1 MKTMQSVHYNLALY
15 IVGGIVFIIAALIL
29 RPFALVGPGE
39 RGVMMR
45 FGKVQDA
52 ILDEGIHPIL
62 PIFTSVK
69 TLSVRVQKTDLK
81 ADAASKDLQSITTD
95 LAVNW
100 NVDPAK
106 VNQVFQQIG
115 DEEQIVTSIL
125 SPAISEVLKA
135 ATSKKTAEE
144 IITKRTEL
152 KTEIDNSLKKRL
164 EPYGVIV
171 RDVSLIN
178 FGFSP
183 EFSKAIESKQIAEQE
198 AKQAE
203 FTVKKATQDA
213 QAEINRAKGK
223 AEAQRL
229 QRQTLTT
236 EILQQQAIEKWNG
249 QFPTVMGGGGTL
261 PLINIAPPS
270 SQAATPAK

>member
-1 MKTMQSVHYNLALY
+1 
-15 IVGGIVFIIAALIL
+15 
-29 RPFALVGPGE
+29 
-39 RGVMMR
+39 
-45 FGKVQDA
+45 
-52 ILDEGIHPIL
+52 
-62 PIFTSVK
+62 
-69 TLSVRVQKTDLK
+69 VRVQKTDIK

-106 VNQVFQQIG
+106 VNQVFQQVG
-115 DEEQIVTSIL
+115 DEEQIVVSIL

-164 EPYGVIV
+164 QSYGVVV

-183 EFSKAIESKQIAEQE
+183 EFSKAIEAKQIAEQE

-203 FTVKKATQDA
+203 FAVQKATQDA
-213 QAEINRAKGK
+213 QAQINRALMSS
-223 AEAQRL
+223 RSS
-229 QRQTLTT
+229 
-236 EILQQQAIEKWNG
+236 
-249 QFPTVMGGGGTL
+249 
-261 PLINIAPPS
+261 AP
-270 SQAATPAK
+270 AAANFNFRNFAAASD

>member
-1 MKTMQSVHYNLALY
+1 MKTMQSVKYNLALY

-45 FGKVQDA
+45 FGKVQNT
-52 ILDEGIHPIL
+52 ILDEGIHPIF
-62 PIFTSVK
+62 PIVTSVK

-106 VNQVFQQIG
+106 VNQIYQQIG
-115 DEEQIVTSIL
+115 DEEQIVASIL

-203 FTVKKATQDA
+203 FTVQKATQDA
-213 QAEINRAKGK
+213 KAEINRAKGK

-229 QRQTLTT
+229 QRQTLTA

-270 SQAATPAK
+270 SQGATPAK

>member
-1 MKTMQSVHYNLALY
+1 MKTMKSVQYNLALY

-29 RPFALVGPGE
+29 RPFALVGAGE

-62 PIFTSVK
+62 PIVTSVK
-69 TLSVRVQKTDLK
+69 TISVRVQKTDLK

-106 VNQVFQQIG
+106 VNQVFQQVG

-171 RDVSLIN
+171 RDVSLID

-203 FTVKKATQDA
+203 FTVQKATQDA

-229 QRQTLTT
+229 QRQTLTA

>member
-1 MKTMQSVHYNLALY
+1 MKTMQNVQYNLALY

-29 RPFALVGPGE
+29 RPFALVGAGE
-39 RGVMMR
+39 RGVVMR

-106 VNQVFQQIG
+106 VNQVFQQVG

-135 ATSKKTAEE
+135 ATYKKTAEE

-229 QRQTLTT
+229 QRQTLTA
-236 EILQQQAIEKWNG
+236 EILQQQAIEKWNS

>member
-1 MKTMQSVHYNLALY
+1 MKTLPSVRYNLALY
-15 IVGGIVFIIAALIL
+15 IVGGIVFIIAALIFK
-29 RPFALVGPGE
+29 PFAIVGAGE

-45 FGKVQDA
+45 FGKVQDT

-62 PIFTSVK
+62 PIVTSVK
-69 TLSVRVQKTDLK
+69 TLSVRVQKTDVK

-106 VNQVFQQIG
+106 VNQIFQQVG
-115 DEEQIVTSIL
+115 DEEQIVASIL
-125 SPAISEVLKA
+125 NPAISEVLKA

-171 RDVSLIN
+171 RDVSLID

-229 QRQTLTT
+229 QRQTLTA

>member
-1 MKTMQSVHYNLALY
+1 MKTMQSVQYNLALY

-203 FTVKKATQDA
+203 FTVQKATQDA

-229 QRQTLTT
+229 QRQTLTA

-261 PLINIAPPS
+261 PLINIAPPT